1 VAKASQPLRQA
12 TSKRS
17 PPLIELSPPK
27 KQPGMKMS
35 VLDGQTGVEA
45 ARKEAGRMS
54 TDDAQMDEWRVM
66 SKSVQLHEV
75 SVGKA
80 VR

>member
-1 VAKASQPLRQA
+1 
-12 TSKRS
+12 
-17 PPLIELSPPK
+17 
-27 KQPGMKMS
+27 
-35 VLDGQTGVEA
+35 
-45 ARKEAGRMS
+45 MS